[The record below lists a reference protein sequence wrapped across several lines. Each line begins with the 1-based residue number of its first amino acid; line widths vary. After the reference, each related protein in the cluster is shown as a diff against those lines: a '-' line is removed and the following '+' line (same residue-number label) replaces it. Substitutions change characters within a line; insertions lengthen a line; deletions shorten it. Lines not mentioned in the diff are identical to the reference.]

1 MQTSASEHQGSSD
14 SRQVPISQEEYE
26 RLTRIKL
33 TEELKSELVT
43 WAKRQAWI
51 VVLIVSVLGIFGISF
66 VIESMVREEVEQEVQ
81 EAKEALKPAR
91 DAAVAAE
98 IETKNAKETLAAL
111 KNEREE
117 GQAALES
124 LRAKADELRDT
135 FAAFDADINNIRAL
149 TKKIQDQ
156 IELILA
162 GSTSLKTQELT
173 KEREKSSQFEA
184 NSKYS
189 VLVFYRPNQEDGARE
204 ITEKLLSL
212 GFRSSSTPTDLVEAK
227 KQYSSGNIW
236 VIYTER
242 GERIHKDVTV
252 ELDSL
257 GLSYTLQINPSPVKL
272 RRGDMQLLL
281 F

>member
-1 MQTSASEHQGSSD
+1 MQTSTSEHDDNND

-26 RLTRIKL
+26 RLMRIKL
-33 TEELKSELVT
+33 TEELKGDLAT

-51 VVLIVSVLGIFGISF
+51 VVMIVSVLGIFGISF

-98 IETKNAKETLAAL
+98 IETKNAKEALAAL

-117 GQAALES
+117 VQAALES
-124 LRAKADELRDT
+124 LRAKADELRDS
-135 FAAFDADINNIRAL
+135 FAAFDADINNIRAWS
-149 TKKIQDQ
+149 KKTQDQ

-162 GSTSLKTQELT
+162 SSSLLKTQELT
-173 KEREKSSQFEA
+173 EEREKTSQFEA

-204 ITEKLLSL
+204 ITKKLLSL

-242 GERIHKDVTV
+242 GKTILDDITS

-257 GLSYTLQINPSPVKL
+257 GLGYTLQINLAPVKL

>member
-117 GQAALES
+117 VQAALES

-242 GERIHKDVTV
+242 GKSILKDVTS
-252 ELDSL
+252 ELNSL
-257 GLSYTLQINPSPVKL
+257 GLSYTLQINPSPVRL